1 MVAMLWVRPCLAKTL
16 SSISAI
22 SSQLACWGVVDFQA
36 VDEEGFGLLWR
47 KDLVKRSRGV
57 RIEIVHDT
65 EHAGRFQLRLPYVL

>member
-1 MVAMLWVRPCLAKTL
+1 MVAMLWARPCLAQTL

-22 SSQLACWGVVDFQA
+22 SSQLAYWGVVDFQM
-36 VDEEGFGLLWR
+36 VDEGFGLLWR
-47 KDLVKRSRGV
+47 KDLVERSRGV